1 MISPTPRLKS
11 SIEKKQIV
19 AATGLI
25 LIGFVAGHLAGN
37 LFIYLGP
44 EAFNGYAKKLAGL
57 RPGLYLIEAI
67 LCVLFIIH
75 LWVTSLLAAENSKAR
90 PVRYHITKDV
100 GDRPLAARL
109 MPFTGTIIIFFI
121 IWHLKD
127 FTFSDHY
134 GARGILADG
143 KSYGLY
149 GVVYNSFL
157 DPIHCL
163 LYVLAMV
170 AVGFHLTHGIQSFV
184 QTFGF
189 YHPKYT
195 PIVRKIS
202 RGLGLFI
209 ALAYSSIP
217 IGIQLGWLGIQ

>member
-1 MISPTPRLKS
+1 MCFKS

-19 AATGLI
+19 ATTGLI

-57 RPGLYLIEAI
+57 RPGLYLVEA
-67 LCVLFIIH
+67 VLSVLLIIH
-75 LWVTSLLAAENSKAR
+75 LWLTSLLAAENFKAR
-90 PVRYHITKDV
+90 PVRYRVAKDA
-100 GDRPLAARL
+100 GDRSLAARL
-109 MPFTGTIIIFFI
+109 MPLTGTVIILFV

-127 FTFSDHY
+127 FTFSDHH
-134 GARGILADG
+134 GARSILSDG
-143 KSYGLY
+143 QSYGLY

-157 DPIHCL
+157 DPLHCL

-195 PIVRKIS
+195 PVVRTIS
-202 RGLGLFI
+202 KALGLLV
-209 ALAYSSIP
+209 AVAYSSIP
-217 IGIQLGWLGIQ
+217 VGIQLGWLGIK

>member
-1 MISPTPRLKS
+1 MISPTLRFKS

-19 AATGLI
+19 ATTGLI

-57 RPGLYLIEAI
+57 RPGLYLVEAI
-67 LCVLFIIH
+67 LCILFIIH
-75 LWVTSLLAAENSKAR
+75 LWLTSLLAAENSKAR
-90 PVRYHITKDV
+90 PVRYQVSKDI
-100 GDRPLAARL
+100 GDRSLAARL
-109 MPFTGTIIIFFI
+109 MPVTGTVIILFV

-127 FTFSDHY
+127 FTFSDHH
-134 GARGILADG
+134 GARSILSDG
-143 KSYGLY
+143 QSYGLY

-163 LYVLAMV
+163 LYVLAMA

-189 YHPKYT
+189 YHPRYT
-195 PIVRKIS
+195 PVVRKFS
-202 RGLGLFI
+202 RALGLFV
-209 ALAYSSIP
+209 AVAYSSIP
-217 IGIQLGWLGIQ
+217 VSIQLGWLGVK